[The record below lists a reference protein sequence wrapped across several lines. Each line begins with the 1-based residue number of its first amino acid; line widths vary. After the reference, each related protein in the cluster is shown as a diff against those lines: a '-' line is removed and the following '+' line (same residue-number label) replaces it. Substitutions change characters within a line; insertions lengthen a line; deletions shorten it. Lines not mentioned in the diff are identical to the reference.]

1 MRGRAA
7 PKGSK
12 GRGVA
17 RVRGLADRMAVVGL
31 GLIGG
36 SLALA
41 ARQQR
46 LVGEVVGID
55 RDPAHLRA
63 ARARRLTDGGTEDL
77 SEGVRDADLV
87 VLAVPVASVVPAARE
102 AAPHLRPGA
111 VLTDVGSVK
120 GPIVRGIE
128 ALAPRAWAFVGG
140 HPVAG
145 TERSGPGAA
154 RPDLFRGARCVLT
167 PTARTDPGALERVM
181 ALWKGVGATVTTM
194 EPEQHDAVLA
204 AVSHL
209 PHMVAYAL
217 VGALLAL
224 REDGGPLLEFSA
236 GGLRDFTRIA
246 MSHPVM
252 WRDIC
257 LMNRGPLLA
266 VLERYRG
273 ALGEL
278 ERLIAAGDGD
288 GLQATFARARAAR
301 REGL

>member
-1 MRGRAA
+1 MPAA
-7 PKGSK
+7 GGSPKGGLGS
-12 GRGVA
+12 R
-17 RVRGLADRMAVVGL
+17 RLADRMAVVGL

-36 SLALA
+36 SLAQA
-41 ARQQR
+41 ARQQG

-63 ARARRLTDGGTEDL
+63 ARARRLADRTTEDL

-87 VLAVPVASVVPAARE
+87 VLAVPVASVVRVARE
-102 AAPHLRPGA
+102 AAPHLPPG
-111 VLTDVGSVK
+111 VVVTDVGSVK
-120 GPIVRGIE
+120 GPIVQGIE
-128 ALAPRAWAFVGG
+128 ALAPAAWAFVGG

-154 RPDLFRGARCVLT
+154 RAGLFRGARCVLT
-167 PTARTDPGALERVM
+167 PTPRTDPAALERVM

-194 EPEQHDAVLA
+194 EPERHDAVFA

-209 PHMVAYAL
+209 PHVVAYAL
-217 VGALLAL
+217 VAALLAL
-224 REDGGPLLEFSA
+224 PEDGGPLLEFSG
-236 GGLRDFTRIA
+236 GGLRDFTRVA

-266 VLERYRG
+266 MLERYRG
-273 ALGEL
+273 VLGEM

-288 GLQATFARARAAR
+288 GLQAAFARARAAR
-301 REGL
+301 HEGKP